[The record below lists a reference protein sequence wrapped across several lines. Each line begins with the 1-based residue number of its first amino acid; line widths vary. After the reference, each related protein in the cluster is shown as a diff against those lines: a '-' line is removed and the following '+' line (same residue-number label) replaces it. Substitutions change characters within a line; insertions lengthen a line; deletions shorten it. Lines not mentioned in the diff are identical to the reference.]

1 MKLIMQDDAR
11 LKFVRPIVVISSGV
25 VFARAR
31 QKLVS
36 DARMKVLAVHAYR
49 CQWISVMDG
58 CTPCFEIA
66 VSDIRKKAACPT
78 KQQKPRYPAAA
89 VSAEHVASP
98 ANADGADA
106 HAENDKARW
115 FVSTG
120 AVFLFIDI
128 V

>member
-36 DARMKVLAVHAYR
+36 DARMKVLTVHAYR

-58 CTPCFEIA
+58 CTPCFEILFQTYA
-66 VSDIRKKAACPT
+66 KKRHA
-78 KQQKPRYPAAA
+78 QQNNRSHGILLLQSQLSTLHLLLMQMALMHTPNTTRL
-89 VSAEHVASP
+89 
-98 ANADGADA
+98 DGSC
-106 HAENDKARW
+106 RL
-115 FVSTG
+115 G
-120 AVFLFIDI
+120 LCLFS
-128 V
+128 

>member
-1 MKLIMQDDAR
+1 MPMDICHGRLHTFFLKLLFQTYAN
-11 LKFVRPIVVISSGV
+11 K
-25 VFARAR
+25 
-31 QKLVS
+31 
-36 DARMKVLAVHAYR
+36 
-49 CQWISVMDG
+49 
-58 CTPCFEIA
+58 T
-66 VSDIRKKAACPT
+66 ACPT

-120 AVFLFIDI
+120 AVFVFIDI